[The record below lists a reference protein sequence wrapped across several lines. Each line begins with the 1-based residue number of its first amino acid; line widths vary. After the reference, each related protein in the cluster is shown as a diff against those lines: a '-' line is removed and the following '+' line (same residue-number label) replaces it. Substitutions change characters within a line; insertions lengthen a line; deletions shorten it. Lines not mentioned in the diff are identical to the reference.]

1 MAEDMQSFSL
11 KTEAMRRWLRN
22 QDEEDAYLRAIVHL
36 AGTKG
41 NHVPDEQGCG
51 DMKRAFG
58 TDSPTSWTIWML
70 HVAFHCVQKS

>member
-36 AGTKG
+36 AGTKS
-41 NHVPDEQGCG
+41 NHVPDKQGCG
-51 DMKRAFG
+51 DMKRNLWNRFARK
-58 TDSPTSWTIWML
+58 WT
-70 HVAFHCVQKS
+70 V